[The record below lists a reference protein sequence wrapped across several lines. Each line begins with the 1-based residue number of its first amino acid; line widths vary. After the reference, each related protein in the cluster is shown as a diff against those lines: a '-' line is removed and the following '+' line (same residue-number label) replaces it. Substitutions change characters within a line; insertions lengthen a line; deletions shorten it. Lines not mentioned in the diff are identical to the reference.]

1 MKFKKIHFLLYNN
14 YKKYEMKELN
24 MNTKYYCKLN
34 EIFFYY
40 LFINNM
46 IVFVIIFNSFLILNF

>member
-34 EIFFYY
+34 EN
-40 LFINNM
+40 LSHHSFINNM
-46 IVFVIIFNSFLILNF
+46 IVLAIILNSFSISDS